1 MSVINQ
7 LYLQFSAS
15 LLKELER
22 SRKAPV
28 PAQQEWFVKLIRAGA
43 GSAFGHEHGFDRIK
57 NISDFQQQVPIR
69 DYNAIA
75 PYIERL
81 RKGENYVLWNQKV
94 KWFAKSSGTSS
105 DKSKFIPITP
115 DSLKINHYGGFKRML
130 ASYIQ
135 ANPRSRLYQGK
146 ALTLGGSVKPDE
158 LGGVSPFAFSGD
170 LSAVL
175 LKNSPFLVE
184 MIRTPDRRIAL
195 SDDFNAKVEQICIQS
210 SKEDVTNF
218 AGVPSWNLILLNRIL
233 EYTGKKNICEV
244 WPNLELF
251 MHGGIGFDPYRE
263 IYKQIIPSGNMHYL
277 ENYNASEGYFAFQD
291 DLQVNAMLL
300 LPDIGILYEFIPMDQ
315 LERVLARKIVQ
326 IPTLEEVCLGVNY
339 AMVISTVGGLWRYLI
354 GDCVQFTSLYPHRIK
369 IVGRTQL
376 FINAF
381 GEELMI
387 ENAEKALAKACRGC
401 KCNVRDFTVA
411 PHFMQLQPQ
420 GSTSK
425 GFHKWGIEF
434 ITRPADLSAFEEA
447 LDMALAE
454 QNSDYEAKRKNNAT
468 MECLQVISLKE
479 GTFYRWMA
487 GRNKVGGQNKV
498 PRLYPDSRFLDELI
512 QVSEA

>member
-1 MSVINQ
+1 MSLINQ

-15 LLKELER
+15 LLKELEQ

-28 PAQQEWFVKLIRAGA
+28 AYQQAWFEKLVKAGRE
-43 GSAFGHEHGFDRIK
+43 SAFGKEHGFDRIK
-57 NISDFQQQVPIR
+57 TVADFQQKVPVR
-69 DYNAIA
+69 DYNATA

-115 DSLKINHYGGFKRML
+115 DSLGMNHYGGFKRML

-135 ANPRSRLYQGK
+135 SNPKSRIYNGK

-158 LGGVSPFAFSGD
+158 MGGDTPFAFSGD

-175 LKNSPFLVE
+175 LKNSPALVE
-184 MIRTPDRRIAL
+184 MIRTPDRKTAL
-195 SDDFNAKVEQICIQS
+195 LDDFNAKVEQICLQS
-210 SKEDVTNF
+210 SRENVTNF

-233 EYTGKKNICEV
+233 EHTGKKNICEV
-244 WPNLELF
+244 WPSLELF
-251 MHGGIGFDPYRE
+251 MHGGIGFDPYRDL
-263 IYKQIIPSGNMHYL
+263 YKQIIPSGNMHYL

-300 LPDIGILYEFIPMDQ
+300 LPNVGVFYEFIPMEQ
-315 LERVLARKIVQ
+315 LDGVLSGEITQ
-326 IPTLEEVCLGVNY
+326 IPTLEGVKMGVNY
-339 AMVISTVGGLWRYLI
+339 ALVISTVGGLWRYLI
-354 GDCVQFTSLYPHRIK
+354 GDCVQFTSLFPHRIK
-369 IVGRTQL
+369 ITGRTQL

-387 ENAEKALAKACRGC
+387 GNAEKALTEACRQ
-401 KCNVRDFTVA
+401 CNCSVRDFTVA
-411 PHFMQLQPQ
+411 PHFMQIQE
-420 GSTSK
+420 GGTASK

-434 ITRPADLSAFEEA
+434 ITPPQNLSDFEIA
-447 LDMALAE
+447 LDQALTR

-468 MECLQVISLKE
+468 MEQLQVVSIKE
-479 GTFYRWMA
+479 GTFYHWMA
-487 GRNKVGGQNKV
+487 SRNKVGGQNKV
-498 PRLYPDSRFLDELI
+498 PRLYPNSRFLDELMNLK
-512 QVSEA
+512 VE